1 MKGSSLPLAD
11 RGVDYVIVELVRS
24 DEMPFDLEGK
34 SVFTAEDRLDN
45 HHVS

>member
-34 SVFTAEDRLDN
+34 ALLQRRTDL
-45 HHVS
+45 